1 MAALTEIF
9 IDTPDSCNQIL
20 NSNTFMHVVAFPCGS
35 DDPASIEITVDT
47 ALVGGEEAIVLS
59 TTEPNG
65 VKLRKNS
72 VLNFVTAGEIVVTST
87 TLVTTGTSVPI
98 EAAPGAVADTDTATV
113 WGMLSVLSPTNI
125 PLNIEASEVDRTDL
139 TFALQGS
146 MVKAK
151 IEVNN
156 QINTIGRK
164 DDEALYSLIFN
175 RCFNDTRLYVVF
187 EYSDDTH
194 AFGPAEF
201 VGWTRDGNVSEITRP
216 QFTCKLQAPFAIAE
230 PYQYLSTTKQTA
242 LNNMR
247 SLAGLPQ
254 LS

>member
-1 MAALTEIF
+1 MAALAELF

-35 DDPASIEITVDT
+35 DNPASIELTVDT
-47 ALVGGEEAIVLS
+47 SIILGDESIDLS
-59 TTEPNG
+59 TTAPNG

-72 VLNFVTAGEIVVTST
+72 VINFVTAGEIVVTQT
-87 TLVTTGTSVPI
+87 TLVTTGTTVPI
-98 EAAPGAVADTDTATV
+98 EAAPAPVTDTDTANV

-125 PLNIEASEVDRTDL
+125 PLNVEASEVDRTDL
-139 TFALQGS
+139 TYALQGS

-156 QINTIGRK
+156 QVSTIGRK

-175 RCFNDTRLYVVF
+175 RTFNDTRLYVVF

-201 VGWTRDGNVSEITRP
+201 VGWNRDGNVSEITRP

-230 PYQYLSTTKQTA
+230 PYTYLSTAKQTA